1 MYTNTT
7 QKIRG
12 STLYKKESQDD
23 KENHNNNDME
33 IISVNTV
40 RKIGIKITQILIIQ
54 CTIYYIDGKLKE
66 FQLIQEISYSLTKQT
81 NKLNDIIISI
91 QKLVLIKPVY
101 M

>member
-12 STLYKKESQDD
+12 STLYKKESQDN

-40 RKIGIKITQILIIQ
+40 RKIGMKITQMLIIQ
-54 CTIYYIDGKLKE
+54 CTIYYIDGKVKRIPSNSGNLLLPHKN
-66 FQLIQEISYSLTKQT
+66 KQT
-81 NKLNDIIISI
+81 NLMI
-91 QKLVLIKPVY
+91 L
-101 M
+101 